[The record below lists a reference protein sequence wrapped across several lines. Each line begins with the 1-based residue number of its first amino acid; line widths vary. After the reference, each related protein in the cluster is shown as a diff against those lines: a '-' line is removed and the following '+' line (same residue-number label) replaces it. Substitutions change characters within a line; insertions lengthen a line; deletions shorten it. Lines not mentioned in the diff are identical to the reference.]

1 MPKQERVDSIA
12 LPKLTKI
19 VIEAKVIRGPE
30 SEYGPP
36 GEVTDLGV
44 IADSSTRWQ
53 LLGAWRA
60 MWRTARA
67 NTKRGRR

>member
-1 MPKQERVDSIA
+1 MAKQEKVNSVA
-12 LPKLTKI
+12 FPKPKKV
-19 VIEAKVIRGPE
+19 VIEAKVIRGPD